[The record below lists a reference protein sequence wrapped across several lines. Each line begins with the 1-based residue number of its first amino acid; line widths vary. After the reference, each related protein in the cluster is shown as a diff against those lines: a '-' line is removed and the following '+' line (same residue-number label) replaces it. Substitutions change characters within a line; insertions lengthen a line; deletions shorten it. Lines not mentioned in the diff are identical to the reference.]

1 MTISFHTLKLCPAR
15 SGGRTL
21 RGLVPA
27 AWCHLCVYSPAIQHG
42 TSPIGT
48 RMRSWLLWCGEVQRS
63 LSWYAHRYSARDFW
77 GDCGEGLDR
86 LQQTRPRR
94 RELDKNSV
102 IATEQTKRDF
112 IRLAEAIRA
121 AEEKVDRLRRLLSIA
136 ECESAK
142 ALELYMEANQCRLET
157 IRQNTELERQNA
169 ELQAKLDRKKQDM
182 DRFLC
187 SICYKHLVDTTTSCQ
202 HVFCRKCVD
211 EWMRV
216 QALEDRNH
224 QFE

>member
-1 MTISFHTLKLCPAR
+1 M
-15 SGGRTL
+15 
-21 RGLVPA
+21 
-27 AWCHLCVYSPAIQHG
+27 
-42 TSPIGT
+42 
-48 RMRSWLLWCGEVQRS
+48 
-63 LSWYAHRYSARDFW
+63 D
-77 GDCGEGLDR
+77 
-86 LQQTRPRR
+86 
-94 RELDKNSV
+94 
-102 IATEQTKRDF
+102 
-112 IRLAEAIRA
+112 AIRA

-142 ALELYMEANQCRLET
+142 ALKLYMEANQCRLET

-224 QFE
+224 QFEFVDDTHAEEVLTFLCPICAEKVKDNEVYTLYFSG